1 MKTPFHILSL
11 IAMVLV
17 SVNSTAQTAD
27 SLYATLQSDS
37 ILSEV
42 EAIVATGEEAADSTI
57 SPAAKPVI
65 ATFDPETGDRLTL
78 YDYPYSQTLSIPDW
92 KRMWLNTGIL
102 MTAGVTTMFVLESL
116 PSDATAWN
124 KTENGKVPLFKR
136 WWQNVH
142 KGPVWDKDNRV
153 FDYVLHPYAGAAYYM
168 GARSNGFN
176 MWGSFVYSF
185 CISTFFWEYGFEA
198 FNEIPSV
205 QDLIITPVVGT
216 ILGEGFYLVKRHIV
230 SNGYRLWGS
239 KILGYAVA
247 FLVDPINE
255 VTGYFRG
262 DQRKLARRA
271 ENRRAEKVRASK
283 ANVSSWLAPS
293 RHGLQG
299 GISLTYTF

>member
-142 KGPVWDKDNRV
+142 KGPVWDKDNIV

-271 ENRRAEKVRASK
+271 ENRRAEKVRGSK

>member
-142 KGPVWDKDNRV
+142 KGPVWDKDNIV

-271 ENRRAEKVRASK
+271 ENLRAEKVRGSK

>member
-1 MKTPFHILSL
+1 MKTLFHILSL

-37 ILSEV
+37 FLSEV
-42 EAIVATGEEAADSTI
+42 EAIVAIGEGAADSTI

-142 KGPVWDKDNRV
+142 KGPVWDKDNIV

-255 VTGYFRG
+255 VTGYFRS

-271 ENRRAEKVRASK
+271 ENRRAEKVRGSK

>member
-1 MKTPFHILSL
+1 MKTLFHILSL

-42 EAIVATGEEAADSTI
+42 EAIVAIGEGAADSTI

-142 KGPVWDKDNRV
+142 KGPVWDKDNIV

-255 VTGYFRG
+255 VTGYFRS

-271 ENRRAEKVRASK
+271 ENRRAEKVRGSK